1 MAKPSSRQELIDYC
15 LRKLGHPVLE
25 VNVAQEQI
33 EDLVDDAL
41 QFFQERH
48 FDGVIQTYLKYKI
61 TQEDI
66 DRARGKVGIATT
78 SVVGPDKTYD
88 YQENA
93 NYIRIPDHIIGV
105 NRILPFEG
113 TNTISGSMFSIK
125 YQLFLN
131 DVYYW
136 GSTELLTYS
145 MVKTYLEDIEFLLNT
160 KKQIRFNKRDDKLYL
175 DVDWSSLSPNQYLI
189 IDCWRAMDPTEMSKV
204 WNDSFLK
211 QYLTALIKRQ
221 WGLNLSAK
229 FRGMRLPGGVEIDGR
244 PLYDDA
250 QREIDII
257 MEKMSSTYEL
267 PPLDC
272 IG

>member
-25 VNVAQEQI
+25 VNVAKEQI
-33 EDLVDDAL
+33 EDLVDDAI

-48 FDGVIQTYLKYKI
+48 FDGVAQTYLKYKI

-66 DRARGKVGIATT
+66 DRGRGRAGIGTT
-78 SVVGPDKTYD
+78 TVSGGGKEYEYD
-88 YQENA
+88 EVS
-93 NYIRIPDHIIGV
+93 NYLEIPDYVIGV
-105 NRILPFEG
+105 NKIFSFEG
-113 TNTISGSMFSIK
+113 SNSISSNMFSIK

-145 MVKTYLEDIEFLLNT
+145 MVKTYLEDINFLLT
-160 KKQIRFNKRDDKLYL
+160 TQKQIRFNKRDNKLYI
-175 DVDWSSLSPNQYLI
+175 DADWSSLSAGQHLI
-189 IDCWRAMDPTEMSKV
+189 IDCWRAMDPSELSKV

-229 FRGMRLPGGVEIDGR
+229 FRGMKLPGGVEIDGR

-250 QREIDII
+250 QREIDTL

-267 PPLDC
+267 PPLDMV
-272 IG
+272 G